1 MARKNIN
8 THKSANQRAEMAARR
23 TNLENE
29 VRTMAQQANRRLRAL
44 ERHDLTS
51 ASNAYRYIER
61 RHFDKDTAIAQDRS
75 GRIKFDTALKKKSA
89 QQLQHEKRQLEIF
102 LYEAKTSTVKGTNER
117 YTRMFET
124 MKKKYPKQMENISRA
139 TFDTVAR
146 AEGFK
151 AFVKSYGSS
160 QMFELLNKYSE
171 AKNEMAMEAIK
182 EALAKRSDKMTLDE
196 FYKSALPPTEWVKN
210 DAQIQDSEIPD
221 ASAYGY
227 TPAEDE
233 EEGGWMP
240 LDEFLKLQKKGS
252 PRKGGRKG
260 GRRK

>member
-61 RHFDKDTAIAQDRS
+61 RHFDKDTAIKEDRS
-75 GRIKFDTALKKKSA
+75 GRIKFDTALKKKTA
-89 QQLQHEKRQLEIF
+89 QQLQHEKRELERF
-102 LYEAKTSTVKGTNER
+102 LYESKTSTVKGVNER
-117 YTRMFET
+117 YAKAFET
-124 MKKKYPKQMENISRA
+124 FKKNNPAMQGVDRK

-146 AEGFK
+146 SEGFRT
-151 AFVKSYGSS
+151 FVKTFGSS
-160 QMFELLNKYSE
+160 QIAPLMKAAAGLESDD
-171 AKNEMAMEAIK
+171 AQEAIK
-182 EALAKRSDKMTLDE
+182 KALANLNSNMTLEE
-196 FYKSALPPTEWVKN
+196 FYKEALPPAEWLQN
-210 DAQIQDSEIPD
+210 QAEEEDGYLPDS
-221 ASAYGY
+221 SAWGY
-227 TPAEDE
+227 EEED
-233 EEGGWMP
+233 EGGWMP
-240 LDEFLKLQKKGS
+240 LDEFLKLPKKGS

>member
-8 THKSANQRAEMAARR
+8 THKSANQRAQMAERR

-44 ERHDLTS
+44 ERHYLTS

-61 RHFDKDTAIAQDRS
+61 RHFDKDTAIATDRS
-75 GRIKFDTALKKKSA
+75 DRIKFDTALKKKSV
-89 QQLQHEKRQLEIF
+89 QQLQHEKRELERF
-102 LYEAKTSTVKGTNER
+102 LYESKTSTVKGVKDR
-117 YTRMFET
+117 YNRAYDTF
-124 MKKKYPKQMENISRA
+124 MKNHPDIKISRER
-139 TFDTVAR
+139 FNMVLQ

-151 AFVKSYGSS
+151 SYVRSFGSS
-160 QMFELLNKYSE
+160 QISTLMKSVSGADSPE
-171 AKNEMAMEAIK
+171 AQEAIK
-182 EALAKRSDKMTLDE
+182 KALANLNSSMTIDD
-196 FYKSALPPTEWVKN
+196 FYREALPPSEWLQNQAEEGDKYLP
-210 DAQIQDSEIPD
+210 DS
-221 ASAYGY
+221 SAWGY
-227 TPAEDE
+227 EDE

-240 LDEFLKLQKKGS
+240 LDEFLKLPKKGS